1 LVAFESRIKASACRL
16 NVTGRV
22 IAAIHRIGTFIDG
35 PQVSVTLPG
44 RKENTFMKTTILP
57 YLSALC
63 AVLSSCGGNPNRMS
77 VANVSPTPASVSV
90 HTEVTKD
97 YEYAGTPMKK
107 ILIIGV
113 FADPVVER
121 LVEDGFAVQLNSLG
135 VDTSSAYKVL
145 PTDTELTRELIAS
158 RIADTNIDGV
168 IIAEVG
174 NTSTVQTETLRTNA
188 PSDGGGMAGR
198 ISGSGSDMYGY
209 YSGVYQT
216 SREPGYAVQSLRYE
230 IKVSLFEVKYGKSVW
245 QASQTVDNP
254 DTRNEMIERL
264 AKLTAESL
272 SNEGIIEKNPGAP
285 SRVAP

>member
-1 LVAFESRIKASACRL
+1 LVDFQSRIKASAYRL

-22 IAAIHRIGTFIDG
+22 VAAIRRIGTFVDG
-35 PQVSVTLPG
+35 PQVSVTLLG
-44 RKENTFMKTTILP
+44 RKETTFMKINILP
-57 YLSALC
+57 YLTLLC
-63 AVLSSCGGNPNRMS
+63 AVIFNCGGNPNRMS
-77 VANVSPTPASVSV
+77 AANLSPTPASVSI

-97 YEYAGTPMKK
+97 YDYEGAPMKK

-113 FADPVVER
+113 FADPVLQR
-121 LVEDGFAVQLNSLG
+121 AVEDGFAAQLNGQG
-135 VDTSSAYKVL
+135 VETSAAYKVL

-168 IIAEVG
+168 IIAQVG

-188 PSDGGGMAGR
+188 PTDGGGMAGR

-216 SREPGYAVQSLRYE
+216 SKEPGYTVQSLRYE
-230 IKVSLFEVKYGKSVW
+230 IKVKLFEVKYGKSVW

-254 DTRNEMIERL
+254 DTRSEMIERL
-264 AKLTAESL
+264 AKITAESL
-272 SNEGIIEKNPGAP
+272 SNEGIIEKNSGAP
-285 SRVAP
+285 SSAAP